1 MNIEIKSIFGSVLF
15 TTDAETIKEAVIKA
29 VSTGAN
35 LTGADLIDANLTG
48 ADLRGADLRGADLRG
63 ANLTG
68 ADLIDANLTGANL
81 TGADLRGADIENT
94 RLPIYCKW
102 SVSYNDKYDTIY
114 IGCKADTIEG
124 WDAFFAS
131 DIVYDTP
138 RDTDDFK
145 RIRANYEAVRAYC
158 LIMKS

>member
-35 LTGADLIDANLTG
+35 LRGANLRGANLYGADLY
-48 ADLRGADLRGADLRG
+48 GADLRG
-63 ANLTG
+63 AN
-68 ADLIDANLTGANL
+68 
-81 TGADLRGADIENT
+81 IENT
-94 RLPIYCKW
+94 RMPIYCKW

-138 RDTDDFK
+138 RYTDDFK
-145 RIRANYEAVRAYC
+145 RIRANYEAVKAYC